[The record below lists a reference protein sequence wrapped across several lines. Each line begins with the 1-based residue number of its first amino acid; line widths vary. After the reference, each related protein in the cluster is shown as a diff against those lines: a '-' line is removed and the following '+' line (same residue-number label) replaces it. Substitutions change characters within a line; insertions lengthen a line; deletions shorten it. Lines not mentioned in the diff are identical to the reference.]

1 MEDSTQR
8 RERLKAM
15 RLEASKEDATHN
27 KDHSAVS
34 LANPLL
40 ESTTN
45 SETEVQMTSRSFSYY
60 TNPMAVYSGNK
71 QRSQVS
77 PQITQNISSTPMYV
91 YILWSME
98 ESTQRREWLKAMR
111 LDASKEDATHNKDHS
126 VVSLANPLL
135 ESTTNSETEV
145 QTTSRSFCY
154 YTNPMAAYSGNKQ
167 RSQVSPQI
175 SQNIS
180 STPSNTI

>member
-1 MEDSTQR
+1 MCLCNRAVYVYILWSMEESTQR

-15 RLEASKEDATHN
+15 LLEVSQEDATHN

-45 SETEVQMTSRSFSYY
+45 SETEVHTTSRSFS
-60 TNPMAVYSGNK
+60 
-71 QRSQVS
+71 
-77 PQITQNISSTPMYV
+77 
-91 YILWSME
+91 
-98 ESTQRREWLKAMR
+98 
-111 LDASKEDATHNKDHS
+111 
-126 VVSLANPLL
+126 
-135 ESTTNSETEV
+135 
-145 QTTSRSFCY
+145 Y

-167 RSQVSPQI
+167 RGQVSPQI